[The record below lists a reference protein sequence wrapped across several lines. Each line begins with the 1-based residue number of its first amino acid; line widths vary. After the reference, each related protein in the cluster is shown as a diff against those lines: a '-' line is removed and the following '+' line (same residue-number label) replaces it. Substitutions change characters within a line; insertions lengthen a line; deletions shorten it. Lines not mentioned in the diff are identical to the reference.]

1 MKRAHALSLV
11 RQALAWTAA
20 VAALGA
26 LFFGMQTAVAS
37 SGEWAARFLAPPIYP
52 GSVRVSY
59 QRTALPGYV
68 QEMSN
73 YETPDDVD
81 TVVAYYSAHYVPA
94 FAPDAMYTTWRQ
106 TYSPLNA
113 VDFFGLGPTV
123 RPKASMGVQGIA
135 SRAVTN
141 IRVILIWPRVMR

>member
-1 MKRAHALSLV
+1 MGHGRGTVCYELPTSSLQLPASYLPFPQPALYSPHGRRQMVMKRAHALSLV

-106 TYSPLNA
+106 TY
-113 VDFFGLGPTV
+113 
-123 RPKASMGVQGIA
+123 
-135 SRAVTN
+135 
-141 IRVILIWPRVMR
+141 